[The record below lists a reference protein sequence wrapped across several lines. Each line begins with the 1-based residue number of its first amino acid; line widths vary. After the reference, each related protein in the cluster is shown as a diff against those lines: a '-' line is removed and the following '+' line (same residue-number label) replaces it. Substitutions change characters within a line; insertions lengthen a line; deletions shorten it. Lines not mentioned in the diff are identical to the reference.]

1 MTPSFKK
8 RLKASEGYFN
18 TEEKMSS
25 IPPNSPIGDSVSG
38 ASSDRTSSPPS
49 LSLSTELF
57 NRLQAFQVYLEMS
70 GSIDALTDCVAQLN
84 VSYSLS
90 YSSPLE
96 QFKAILRS
104 KIPQTV
110 EADCLQQEID
120 ELKMQIG
127 QLRQEQN

>member
-1 MTPSFKK
+1 M
-8 RLKASEGYFN
+8 
-18 TEEKMSS
+18 
-25 IPPNSPIGDSVSG
+25 GDSVSG
-38 ASSDRTSSPPS
+38 TSSPPL

-70 GSIDALTDCVAQLN
+70 GSIDALTDCIAQLN

-104 KIPQTV
+104 KMPQTV

-120 ELKMQIG
+120 ELKGQIA

>member
-1 MTPSFKK
+1 
-8 RLKASEGYFN
+8 
-18 TEEKMSS
+18 MSS
-25 IPPNSPIGDSVSG
+25 IPPNSPIIDSVSG
-38 ASSDRTSSPPS
+38 SSSDRTSSPP
-49 LSLSTELF
+49 SLSTELF

-84 VSYSLS
+84 VSYSLF

-104 KIPQTV
+104 KIPQTI

-120 ELKMQIG
+120 QLKLQIA
-127 QLRQEQN
+127 QLRQEQD

>member
-1 MTPSFKK
+1 MT
-8 RLKASEGYFN
+8 
-18 TEEKMSS
+18 T
-25 IPPNSPIGDSVSG
+25 IPPNSPIIDSVSG
-38 ASSDRTSSPPS
+38 SSSSSPS

-84 VSYSLS
+84 VSYSVS
-90 YSSPLE
+90 YLSPLE

-104 KIPQTV
+104 KIPQTI

-120 ELKMQIG
+120 ELKMQIA
-127 QLRQEQN
+127 QLRQTQN

>member
-1 MTPSFKK
+1 
-8 RLKASEGYFN
+8 
-18 TEEKMSS
+18 MSS

-38 ASSDRTSSPPS
+38 TSSDRTSSSPPL

-70 GSIDALTDCVAQLN
+70 GSIDALTDCIAQLN

-90 YSSPLE
+90 YGSPLE

-110 EADCLQQEID
+110 EAECLQREID
-120 ELKMQIG
+120 ELKMKIA

>member
-1 MTPSFKK
+1 
-8 RLKASEGYFN
+8 
-18 TEEKMSS
+18 MSS
-25 IPPNSPIGDSVSG
+25 IPPNSPIIDSVSG
-38 ASSDRTSSPPS
+38 SSSDRTSSPP
-49 LSLSTELF
+49 SLSTELF

-96 QFKAILRS
+96 QFKAILHS
-104 KIPQTV
+104 KIPQTI

-120 ELKMQIG
+120 ELKLQIA

>member
-1 MTPSFKK
+1 
-8 RLKASEGYFN
+8 
-18 TEEKMSS
+18 MSS
-25 IPPNSPIGDSVSG
+25 ITPNSPMGDSVSG
-38 ASSDRTSSPPS
+38 SSSPPS

-70 GSIDALTDCVAQLN
+70 GCIDALTDCVAQLN

-104 KIPQTV
+104 KIPQTI

-120 ELKMQIG
+120 ELKLQIA
-127 QLRQEQN
+127 QLQQEQN

>member
-1 MTPSFKK
+1 
-8 RLKASEGYFN
+8 
-18 TEEKMSS
+18 MSS
-25 IPPNSPIGDSVSG
+25 ITPNSPMDDSVSR
-38 ASSDRTSSPPS
+38 SSSPPS

-70 GSIDALTDCVAQLN
+70 GSIDALTDCVSQLN

-104 KIPQTV
+104 KIPQTI

-120 ELKMQIG
+120 ELKLQIA

>member
-1 MTPSFKK
+1 
-8 RLKASEGYFN
+8 
-18 TEEKMSS
+18 MSS
-25 IPPNSPIGDSVSG
+25 IPPNSPISDSVSG
-38 ASSDRTSSPPS
+38 SSSDRTSSPPS

-120 ELKMQIG
+120 ELKIQIA

>member
-1 MTPSFKK
+1 MKETVLVIQFESLHK
-8 RLKASEGYFN
+8 LI
-18 TEEKMSS
+18 MSS
-25 IPPNSPIGDSVSG
+25 IPPNSPTIDDLSG
-38 ASSDRTSSPPS
+38 TSSDRTSLSPS

-84 VSYSLS
+84 IS
-90 YSSPLE
+90 YSSSYLPPLE

-104 KIPQTV
+104 KLPQTI

-120 ELKMQIG
+120 ELKLQIA
-127 QLRQEQN
+127 QLRQTKN

>member
-1 MTPSFKK
+1 
-8 RLKASEGYFN
+8 
-18 TEEKMSS
+18 MSS
-25 IPPNSPIGDSVSG
+25 IAPNSPTIDSVSG
-38 ASSDRTSSPPS
+38 SSSDRTSSPPS

-84 VSYSLS
+84 VSYSVS
-90 YSSPLE
+90 YASPLE

-104 KIPQTV
+104 KLPQTI

-120 ELKMQIG
+120 ELKIQIAR
-127 QLRQEQN
+127 LRQEQN

>member
-1 MTPSFKK
+1 
-8 RLKASEGYFN
+8 
-18 TEEKMSS
+18 MSL
-25 IPPNSPIGDSVSG
+25 IPPNSPTGDSISG
-38 ASSDRTSSPPS
+38 SSSPPS
-49 LSLSTELF
+49 LSLSSELF

-104 KIPQTV
+104 KMPQTV

-120 ELKMQIG
+120 ELKIQIA
-127 QLRQEQN
+127 QLRQKQN

>member
-1 MTPSFKK
+1 M
-8 RLKASEGYFN
+8 
-18 TEEKMSS
+18 MSS
-25 IPPNSPIGDSVSG
+25 IPPNSPTLDTVSG
-38 ASSDRTSSPPS
+38 SLSDRTSSSPS

-84 VSYSLS
+84 MSYDLS
-90 YSSPLE
+90 SSPYSSPLE

-104 KIPQTV
+104 KIPQTI

-120 ELKMQIG
+120 ELKIKIVE
-127 QLRQEQN
+127 LRQTTC

>member
-1 MTPSFKK
+1 
-8 RLKASEGYFN
+8 
-18 TEEKMSS
+18 MSS
-25 IPPNSPIGDSVSG
+25 IPPNSPIDDSVSG
-38 ASSDRTSSPPS
+38 SSSDRTSSPPS

-70 GSIDALTDCVAQLN
+70 GSIDALTDCIAELN

-104 KIPQTV
+104 KIPQTI
-110 EADCLQQEID
+110 EGDCLQQEID
-120 ELKMQIG
+120 ELKRQIS
-127 QLRQEQN
+127 QCRQEQN

>member
-1 MTPSFKK
+1 
-8 RLKASEGYFN
+8 
-18 TEEKMSS
+18 MSS
-25 IPPNSPIGDSVSG
+25 IPPNSPIIDSVSD
-38 ASSDRTSSPPS
+38 SLLDRTSSSSSPS

-84 VSYSLS
+84 VSYSSS

-104 KIPQTV
+104 KIPQTI

-120 ELKMQIG
+120 ELKLKLAQI
-127 QLRQEQN
+127 RQALTIE

>member
-1 MTPSFKK
+1 
-8 RLKASEGYFN
+8 
-18 TEEKMSS
+18 MSS
-25 IPPNSPIGDSVSG
+25 IPPNSPIIDSVSD
-38 ASSDRTSSPPS
+38 SLLDRTSSSSSSSPS

-84 VSYSLS
+84 VSYSSS

-104 KIPQTV
+104 KLPQTIEV
-110 EADCLQQEID
+110 DCLQQEID
-120 ELKMQIG
+120 ELKLKIAQIH
-127 QLRQEQN
+127 QA

>member
-1 MTPSFKK
+1 
-8 RLKASEGYFN
+8 
-18 TEEKMSS
+18 MSS
-25 IPPNSPIGDSVSG
+25 IPPNSPTIDSVSG
-38 ASSDRTSSPPS
+38 SSSDGTSSPPS

-84 VSYSLS
+84 VSYSVS

-104 KIPQTV
+104 KLPQTI

-120 ELKMQIG
+120 ELKIQIAR
-127 QLRQEQN
+127 LRQEQN